1 MTTHPSKKRRLSPPQ
16 SEDGTSDVK
25 AQKAFFKN
33 ASSWNLEQDY
43 ESRPRKSK
51 KKQKENNRLPV
62 KTADGRLQQAPA
74 SFNDAASVESDGDW
88 LDGDADA
95 DADGDDNGG
104 DAAASGDEQE
114 KAEEYPRLSE
124 REQIMKA
131 KEELAK
137 IGLQLSEDP
146 EEHPGAFKNLARI
159 GQSRL
164 AAVKKLCMVTQLAI
178 YKDVIPGYRIR
189 PSSEDPA
196 GQKLSKE
203 VKKVRT
209 YEHALVTGYQV
220 YLKELAK
227 HAKSRDPE
235 HSQALS
241 KVAITC
247 ACTLVN
253 AVPHFNFRT
262 DLMKILVGK
271 LSSRK
276 VDDSFNKCLR
286 SLETL
291 FKEDEEG
298 RPSMEAVS
306 LLSKM
311 MKAKN
316 YQVHETVLNLFL
328 YLRLLS
334 EYSGKAS
341 RDAVDRPNGADGR
354 VSKKKWDF
362 RTKRVRKNMK
372 EDKALAKEMAQA
384 DALVSHEERDRMQSE
399 TLKLVFAT
407 YFRALKQRQPHLMGA
422 VLEGLAKY
430 AHLINQDFFGDL
442 LEALKDLIRYSEA
455 EAEIEEEEDDEDGD
469 EAREYEESTVR
480 NTTREA
486 LLCTVTAFALLA
498 GQDAHNARADLHLD
512 LSYFT
517 THLFQ
522 SLLPLSI
529 NSDLELG
536 AKSLHLPDPDSPQ
549 SAINKANK
557 VNVQTMTV
565 LLVRCLTAVLL
576 PPWNIRSVPPLRLA
590 AFTKQLMTIALQMP
604 EKSCQAMLALLNDV
618 NHTHGKKI
626 ASLWNTE
633 ERKDD
638 GTFNPISESV
648 EGSNPF
654 ASTIWEGELLRRHYS
669 PKVREGQK
677 LLDKSLRSI

>member
-1 MTTHPSKKRRLSPPQ
+1 MATHPSKKRRLSPP
-16 SEDGTSDVK
+16 DNGASDVK
-25 AQKAFFKN
+25 VQKAFFKN
-33 ASSWNLEQDY
+33 AASWNLEQDY
-43 ESRPRKSK
+43 ESRPRKNK

-74 SFNDAASVESDGDW
+74 AFNDTASVESDGDW
-88 LDGDADA
+88 LDGD
-95 DADGDDNGG
+95 GDEDGG
-104 DAAASGDEQE
+104 DAAGSEDEEE
-114 KAEEYPRLSE
+114 KVEAQPTLSE
-124 REQIMKA
+124 REKIMKA

-159 GQSRL
+159 GQSKL
-164 AAVKKLCMVTQLAI
+164 PAIQKLCMVTQLAI

-203 VKKVRT
+203 VKRVRT

-227 HAKSRDPE
+227 YAKSRGSE
-235 HSQALS
+235 HSNSLS
-241 KVAITC
+241 KVALTC

-253 AVPHFNFRT
+253 TVPHFNFRT
-262 DLMKILVGK
+262 DLLKILVGK
-271 LSSRK
+271 LSFRK

-334 EYSGKAS
+334 EYSGKGS
-341 RDAVDRPNGADGR
+341 NDSVDRPDGANNKL
-354 VSKKKWDF
+354 SKKKWDF
-362 RTKRVRKNMK
+362 RTKRERKAMK

-407 YFRALKQRQPHLMGA
+407 YFRALKQRQSHLMGA

-442 LEALKDLIRYSEA
+442 LEALKDLIRHSEEDEAQDEESEA
-455 EAEIEEEEDDEDGD
+455 EDDEP
-469 EAREYEESTVR
+469 TVR
-480 NTTREA
+480 NTNREA

-498 GQDAHNARADLHLD
+498 GQDAHNARSDLHLD

-522 SLLPLSI
+522 SLLPLST
-529 NSDLELG
+529 NADLELG
-536 AKSLHLPDPDSPQ
+536 ARSMHLPDPDSPQ
-549 SAINKANK
+549 SAIKKANK
-557 VNVQTMTV
+557 INVQTMTV

-590 AFTKQLMTIALQMP
+590 AFTKQLMTVALQMP

-638 GTFNPISESV
+638 GTFNPVSESV

-677 LLDKSLRSI
+677 LLEKSLRAL